1 MQKYALI
8 REKRT
13 LEIAKRMVRKNRRTF
28 PPNSFQLNTII
39 APMDIEPDIVEPIE
53 EPMLEPILEPILV
66 CISEANQPYEVE
78 PVDLIP
84 DIVEP
89 IIEPILLIEKQA
101 NTENVLIEKEVLPQE
116 IIIEDTP
123 DIINPTLIAQA
134 EELRKLIL
142 LQETIKRF
150 SKKKI

>member
-1 MQKYALI
+1 MEKYTLI
-8 REKRT
+8 RQKRD
-13 LEIAKRMVRKNRRTF
+13 EAIAKRTERKNRRTF
-28 PPNSFQLNTII
+28 PPRIFQLNSII
-39 APMDIEPDIVEPIE
+39 APIEIIEPVDIISDIVEPVDIIPDIVEP
-53 EPMLEPILEPILV
+53 
-66 CISEANQPYEVE
+66 
-78 PVDLIP
+78 VDIIP

-89 IIEPILLIEKQA
+89 IIEPILLIEKQT
-101 NTENVLIEKEVLPQE
+101 NTENVLIENVVLLQE

-123 DIINPTLIAQA
+123 DIINPVLIAQA

>member
-1 MQKYALI
+1 MNKYALI

-28 PPNSFQLNTII
+28 PPSIFQLNPII
-39 APMDIEPDIVEPIE
+39 APDIVEPIL
-53 EPMLEPILEPILV
+53 EPILAPDIIDPILEPILEPIL
-66 CISEANQPYEVE
+66 
-78 PVDLIP
+78 
-84 DIVEP
+84 
-89 IIEPILLIEKQA
+89 LIEKQS
-101 NTENVLIEKEVLPQE
+101 NTGNPLIENS
-116 IIIEDTP
+116 IEDAMEDIP
-123 DIINPTLIAQA
+123 DIINPVLIAQA

>member
-13 LEIAKRMVRKNRRTF
+13 LEIAKRMVRKQRRTF
-28 PPNSFQLNTII
+28 PPNSFQLNPII
-39 APMDIEPDIVEPIE
+39 APDIVEPVDIT
-53 EPMLEPILEPILV
+53 PDI
-66 CISEANQPYEVE
+66 VE
-78 PVDLIP
+78 PVDIIP

-89 IIEPILLIEKQA
+89 IIEPILLIEKQ
-101 NTENVLIEKEVLPQE
+101 TELENVLIENS
-116 IIIEDTP
+116 IEDPIEEIP